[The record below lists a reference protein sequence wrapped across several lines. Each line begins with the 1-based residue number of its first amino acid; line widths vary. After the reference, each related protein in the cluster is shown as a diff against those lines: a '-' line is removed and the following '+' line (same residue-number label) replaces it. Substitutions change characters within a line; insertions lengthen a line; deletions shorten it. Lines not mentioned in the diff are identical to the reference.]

1 MAAMYVAMLLT
12 DWQIIKHTS
21 DPSDPAD
28 GDQNIYVRSVTCI
41 QYPRLKQYPYLD
53 WSLGCSHVDAHRI
66 QLDQRDSVFLE
77 FVGPHCDA

>member
-41 QYPRLKQYPYLD
+41 QYPRLKQYPYFRL
-53 WSLGCSHVDAHRI
+53 VARM
-66 QLDQRDSVFLE
+66 
-77 FVGPHCDA
+77 